1 MPHATHPVTVRT
13 RWLTIGEGG
22 MSSPPPSTAHVF
34 FPNYGGG
41 GHRQRTEVVSKR
53 SSEAFTRLAI
63 GLSRRLGDGSVVS
76 SLHCMNDPQPE
87 GHMASYIGRRKFLA
101 TLGGVAAWPLAARA
115 QQPKVPTIGALVIGN
130 ISPEE
135 FWREFRQG
143 LRDLG
148 YIEGQNIRFEF
159 RSAEGQIDRLPELA
173 AELVRLKVDVIVTWF
188 TPTAVAAKQATR
200 DIPIVMAET
209 GDPIGTGLVMS
220 LPRPGGNVT
229 GIASV
234 TAELAGKSVQL
245 IRDMLP
251 SARRVTALANAT
263 DPFSKPFLEQIQL
276 GGEATGTAINPIRIS
291 NNKEFESAF
300 AAMERDRP
308 DAIIVQPSLPTKRAA
323 ELALQHR
330 VPAVSVPR
338 WFVDQG
344 GLMSYSAIYADLFR
358 KAAVYVDKILK
369 GAQPAD
375 LPVEQPTRFQL
386 VINMKTAK
394 ALGITVPATL
404 LARADEVIE

>member
-1 MPHATHPVTVRT
+1 
-13 RWLTIGEGG
+13 
-22 MSSPPPSTAHVF
+22 
-34 FPNYGGG
+34 
-41 GHRQRTEVVSKR
+41 
-53 SSEAFTRLAI
+53 
-63 GLSRRLGDGSVVS
+63 
-76 SLHCMNDPQPE
+76 
-87 GHMASYIGRRKFLA
+87 
-101 TLGGVAAWPLAARA
+101 
-115 QQPKVPTIGALVIGN
+115 
-130 ISPEE
+130 
-135 FWREFRQG
+135 
-143 LRDLG
+143 
-148 YIEGQNIRFEF
+148 
-159 RSAEGQIDRLPELA
+159 
-173 AELVRLKVDVIVTWF
+173 IVTWF

-200 DIPIVMAET
+200 EIPIVMAET

-263 DPFSKPFLEQIQL
+263 DPFREQIEL

-291 NNKEFESAF
+291 NNEEFESAF

-338 WFVDQG
+338 WFADQG

-369 GAQPAD
+369 GAQPSD

-386 VINMKTAK
+386 VINMKTAN
-394 ALGITVPATL
+394 ALGITVPPTL

>member
-1 MPHATHPVTVRT
+1 MR
-13 RWLTIGEGG
+13 RREF
-22 MSSPPPSTAHVF
+22 MSLFGAAAAVWP
-34 FPNYGGG
+34 
-41 GHRQRTEVVSKR
+41 
-53 SSEAFTRLAI
+53 
-63 GLSRRLGDGSVVS
+63 
-76 SLHCMNDPQPE
+76 
-87 GHMASYIGRRKFLA
+87 
-101 TLGGVAAWPLAARA
+101 LGGRA
-115 QQPKVPTIGALVIGN
+115 QQPAKLPTVGALVIG
-130 ISPEE
+130 STDPEQ
-135 FWREFRQG
+135 FWRDFRQG

-148 YIEGQNIRFEF
+148 YVEGQNIRFEF
-159 RSAEGQIDRLPELA
+159 RSAQGQANRVPELA

-188 TPTAVAAKQATR
+188 TPPTQAAKQATHE
-200 DIPIVMAET
+200 IPIVMADT
-209 GDPIGTGLVMS
+209 GDPIGTGLVAS

-245 IRDMLP
+245 IRDLLP

-276 GGEATGTAINPIRIS
+276 GGEATGTTINPIRIS
-291 NNKEFESAF
+291 NDEEFETAF
-300 AAMERDRP
+300 AKMERDRP
-308 DAIIVQPSLPTKRAA
+308 DAIIDQPSLPSNRAA
-323 ELALQHR
+323 DVALQHR
-330 VPAVSVPR
+330 LPAVSVPR
-338 WFVDQG
+338 WFVDEG

-394 ALGITVPATL
+394 VLGITVPATL
-404 LARADEVIE
+404 LSRADEVIE

>member
-1 MPHATHPVTVRT
+1 M
-13 RWLTIGEGG
+13 
-22 MSSPPPSTAHVF
+22 
-34 FPNYGGG
+34 
-41 GHRQRTEVVSKR
+41 
-53 SSEAFTRLAI
+53 AI
-63 GLSRRLGDGSVVS
+63 HIRRR
-76 SLHCMNDPQPE
+76 E
-87 GHMASYIGRRKFLA
+87 FIF
-101 TLGGVAAWPLAARA
+101 TLGGAAVAWPLAARA

-200 DIPIVMAET
+200 EIPIVMAET

-234 TAELAGKSVQL
+234 TAELSGKCVQL

-263 DPFSKPFLEQIQL
+263 DPFSKPFLEQIEL
-276 GGEATGTAINPIRIS
+276 GGEATGTAIQPIRRAGAATPRAGGFRAALVRRPRRADVVLRDICGPFS
-291 NNKEFESAF
+291 QGCRVRRQNPQRRPARRFAGRAANSFPTGHQYENRQGAWHYCATGAPHPRRRGDRIRKS
-300 AAMERDRP
+300 AAMRMSPFGTTRTSR
-308 DAIIVQPSLPTKRAA
+308 SLLPMSVHRGEAVMPTSRSK
-323 ELALQHR
+323 
-330 VPAVSVPR
+330 
-338 WFVDQG
+338 
-344 GLMSYSAIYADLFR
+344 
-358 KAAVYVDKILK
+358 
-369 GAQPAD
+369 
-375 LPVEQPTRFQL
+375 
-386 VINMKTAK
+386 
-394 ALGITVPATL
+394 
-404 LARADEVIE
+404 